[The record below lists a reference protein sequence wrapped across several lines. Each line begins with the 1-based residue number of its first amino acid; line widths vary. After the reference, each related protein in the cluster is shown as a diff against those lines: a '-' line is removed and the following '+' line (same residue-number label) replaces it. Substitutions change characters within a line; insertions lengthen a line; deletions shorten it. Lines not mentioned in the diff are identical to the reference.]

1 MQDVGRVEHRLYDR
15 SMGSLRVLLCVIA
28 AAGLIATTGLPADD
42 RVVKVYPLGLTDP
55 AAAAELVRGML
66 SPDGRVVDDVPNHRL
81 IVLDRPVVQAR
92 VAEALKSLRIPAR
105 NVRITVSHS
114 SERVDDASQIGV
126 SVGGR
131 SHPPVDLTG
140 GASSSRSTAET
151 RQDIVVLS
159 GGRARIQVAEQVPYA
174 DWFWTWGQ
182 GSGLWPA
189 QSVQWRD
196 VGTSLAVEPFVLDD
210 HTIRLRVTPEFSYF
224 LDRDRFV
231 SRVQQLSTEVIVR
244 EGEEIDLGGL
254 PMSNREFKE
263 RFLIGTGRSGQA
275 ERMQIRLKAR
285 VQP

>member
-1 MQDVGRVEHRLYDR
+1 MQDVGGAELRPYDR
-15 SMGSLRVLLCVIA
+15 DMRRALLWALVGMAVIA
-28 AAGLIATTGLPADD
+28 GSGRADD
-42 RVVKVYPLGLTDP
+42 AVVKVYPLDLTDP

-66 SPDGRVVDDVPNHRL
+66 SPDGRVVEDAPNHRI
-81 IVLDRPVVQAR
+81 IVLDRPAVQAR
-92 VAEALKSLRIPAR
+92 VAEALKTLRLPAR

-126 SVGGR
+126 AGGGWAG
-131 SHPPVDLTG
+131 VAVTG
-140 GASSSRSTAET
+140 GASSSRVSMET
-151 RQDIVVLS
+151 RQEIVVLS
-159 GGRARIQVAEQVPYA
+159 GGRASIQVAEQVPYA

-182 GSGLWPA
+182 ASGLWPA
-189 QSVQWRD
+189 PSVQWRE

-224 LDRDRFV
+224 LDRERRV
-231 SRVQQLSTEVIVR
+231 SRVQQLSTEVIAR

-254 PMSNREFKE
+254 PMSNREFQE
-263 RFLIGTGRSGQA
+263 RFLIGTGRNGQA